1 METLS
6 RTLGE
11 LLHTANTERLRSPL
25 LLLEGAKTTAH
36 KGAQRLSNVYSN
48 HELDGGQNTLI
59 VCPNT
64 QKH

>member
-6 RTLGE
+6 RTLSE
-11 LLHTANTERLRSPL
+11 RLRAANTERLRFPL
-25 LLLEGAKTTAH
+25 LLLKGQKTQKA
-36 KGAQRLSNVYSN
+36 LSNLN
-48 HELDGGQNTLI
+48 HELDGGQKTLI